1 MFSLT
6 LREYIM
12 IAHSLPHPFFGPAQ
26 GKHGATF
33 TIDVTFYAK
42 KLDAHNVVVDIGKGL
57 DVLKATLKP
66 LNYQDL
72 DTIPEFKGKLTTTE
86 FLCQHIFDCVK
97 LAKNNGEL
105 GQDHGRLEALK
116 VTLIEN
122 HLAQASY
129 KAAL

>member
-33 TIDVTFYAK
+33 TIDVTFYAT

-86 FLCQHIFDCVK
+86 FLCHHIFECVK
-97 LAKNNGEL
+97 RAKNNGEL
-105 GQDHGRLEALK
+105 GQDHLRLEALK